1 MHSFHLLSLT
11 ALASIVS
18 AVPAPSRTS
27 DHTKRDSCTFTAA
40 AQASESASSC
50 SSIVLSNIQVPA
62 GDTLDLSDV
71 KDGTK
76 ISFEGT
82 TSFGYKEWDGP
93 LIRFGGS
100 KITVSAADDAVID
113 GEGSRWWDGEGTNG
127 GKTKP
132 KFMYAH
138 KLDDSTISGLHIKNT
153 PVQAVSVQANN
164 LHLEDITI
172 DNSDGDDNGGHNTDA
187 FDISESDGVYITGA
201 VVKNQ
206 DDCIAINSGKNIEF
220 SGGSCSGGHGLSIGS
235 IGGRNDNT
243 VQNVTIHDSTI
254 SDSANGVRIKTKV
267 DESGSVSDVTY
278 SNIKLSGVSDYGI
291 VVEQDYKNGGSSGT
305 PSNDIKVTGVTVD
318 GVTGSVDD
326 DAVPVYILCGDGS
339 CSDWTWKNVDVS
351 GGKKSDK
358 CENVP
363 SGVSC

>member
-1 MHSFHLLSLT
+1 MHSFHLLSL
-11 ALASIVS
+11 ALLGSIVS
-18 AVPAPSRTS
+18 AAPEPSRAT
-27 DHTKRDSCTFTAA
+27 DYTKRDSCTFTDNS
-40 AQASESASSC
+40 QVSKSASSC
-50 SSIVLSNIQVPA
+50 SSIVLSGIKVPA
-62 GDTLDLSDV
+62 GETLDLSDA

-76 ISFEGT
+76 ITFEGT
-82 TSFGYKEWDGP
+82 TTFGYKEWNGP
-93 LIRFGGS
+93 LIYFGGS
-100 KITVSAADDAVID
+100 EITVTAADDAVID
-113 GEGSRWWDGEGTNG
+113 GEGSRWWDGEGSNG

-138 KLDDSTISGLHIKNT
+138 KLDGSTLSGLRIKNT
-153 PVQAVSVQANN
+153 PVQAISVQANN

-172 DNSDGDDNGGHNTDA
+172 DNSDGDHNGGHNTDG
-187 FDISESDGVYITGA
+187 FDISGSDGVYITGA
-201 VVKNQ
+201 VVENQ

-235 IGGRNDNT
+235 IGGRDDNT

-254 SDSANGVRIKTKV
+254 SNSANAVRIKTKV
-267 DESGSVSDVTY
+267 NETGSVSGITY
-278 SNIKLSGVSDYGI
+278 SNIKLSGISDYGI

-326 DAVPVYILCGDGS
+326 DAVPVYILCGEGS
-339 CSDWTWKNVDVS
+339 CSNWTWRDVDIS